1 MGTTIGYRSD
11 SIYVGVIDLPHLNA
25 QAAGGGYFAI
35 TNRLL
40 DVNNQCVLWGIVAHE
55 VAHDHFLLGKK
66 ADQCE
71 LHGQRHRLDPMWH
84 TSGAVMPSVRRISL
98 GSRQREEANS
108 RRSRPVKR
116 IDAIAAPNIEFLQLY
131 SIGRMAVNV
140 WQLSRRHG
148 IQA

>member
-35 TNRLL
+35 TNGLL
-40 DVNNQCVLWGIVAHE
+40 DVNNQCVLWGIVAH
-55 VAHDHFLLGKK
+55 DHFLLGEK

-71 LHGQRHRLDPMWH
+71 LHGQRHRLDPIWH

-98 GSRQREEANS
+98 GSRQRGGELPEGLVPSNAS
-108 RRSRPVKR
+108 TP
-116 IDAIAAPNIEFLQLY
+116 
-131 SIGRMAVNV
+131 
-140 WQLSRRHG
+140 
-148 IQA
+148 